1 MKEFKFKFSNGNTVT
16 VCELDYA
23 RALVRV
29 YDPRTKIVS
38 FTEKP
43 CVYRYDITITNVY
56 IPQEVGEFTYT
67 KQHEVY
73 ATRLLTAKELDSFV
87 SDLDLD
93 IEAERFVDV
102 DEYEIVD
109 YEHNIVFIGE

>member
-1 MKEFKFKFSNGNTVT
+1 MKEFKFTFHNGNTVT
-16 VCELDYA
+16 VQALDYA
-23 RALVRV
+23 RALIKV
-29 YDPRTKIVS
+29 YNPRSKIVS

-43 CVYRYDITITNVY
+43 CVYRYNIEITHVY

-73 ATRLLTAKELDSFV
+73 ATRLLTAKELDSYV
-87 SDLDLD
+87 DDLDLD
-93 IEAERFVDV
+93 IEAETFV

-109 YEHNIVFIGE
+109 YEHNIVYIGE